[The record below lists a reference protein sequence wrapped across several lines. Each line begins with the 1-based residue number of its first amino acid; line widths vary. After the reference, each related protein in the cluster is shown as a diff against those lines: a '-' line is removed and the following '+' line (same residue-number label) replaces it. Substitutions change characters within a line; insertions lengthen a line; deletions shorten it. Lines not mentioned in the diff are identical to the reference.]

1 MCRDGSIA
9 RTAPPYPPLDA
20 RSPPKTVH
28 GHTSSST
35 PTHTHTHTHNT
46 YATTDTTITVSPFT
60 ILAPRLD
67 SATCLVGDALSLS
80 FWPGSFAGV
89 LVSSS
94 AIARLFLLVCAI
106 GTVTPLRDKPS
117 FIHLPNAHNHVP
129 LVTFNSCSKS
139 RDAIVSDLVLAL
151 RVSHGLQVELRI
163 VTSLS
168 VLVASH
174 FWTPPRASLH
184 LDIALLEFP
193 SVLVRLDFR
202 LVAAALRIS
211 VASHPSPQAPAFTPV
226 PVFWSVAA
234 ASLSCHTLPHDV
246 MASRQEGTSSRAT
259 RRSSRHVGSFVIDR
273 EIGKGSFAQVY
284 MGWHKVSF
292 ASLPGPTLGLATNK
306 HKESKAAV
314 AIKSVELERLNKKLK
329 ENLYGEIQIL
339 KTLRHPHIVALHDC
353 VESSTHINLVMEY
366 CELGDLSLFI
376 KKRDKLITH
385 PATHEMARK
394 YPCAPNSGLHE
405 VVIRHFLKQLC
416 SALEFLRAK
425 NYVHRDVKP
434 QNLLLLPAQAF
445 RAERALPIMQ
455 ASRDSLIPISG
466 LASLPM
472 LKLADFGFARV
483 LPSTSLADTL
493 CGSPLYM
500 APEILRYER
509 YDAKADLWSVG
520 TVLYEMITGRPPFR
534 ARNHVELL
542 RKIEAAE
549 DIIKFPREVIV
560 TPDLKALVRALLKR
574 SPVERLSFENFFAH
588 TVVTAD
594 IPGLVEDDIPKPP
607 KRELETIRQGE
618 AMPSS
623 PRTQMARQLSDD
635 LGSPAEATRRRQS
648 QPVERR
654 PSTSPRDSGHGLG
667 IQRPVPIQSHSAPNH
682 PRAADRSGREPQP
695 SSLRVARQPSDV
707 SLSEEEKAAQDVM
720 FERDYVVVERRHV
733 EVNALADELAANE
746 RLGQNNPSA
755 RASPMQRRYTQQG
768 SSTSTTGAIP
778 TPASRTALVAQGRA
792 GQDRRSSYEK
802 ALSASPGSASSAIS
816 KAIQDASLRLFGYKV
831 NPIRQKGPSPPLYQP
846 FPAYPTPTSAGL
858 LGDGKTSQVSDEDAR
873 AAQAIEEFATRSDC
887 VYGFAEVKYKQLV
900 PLAPSMDY
908 GLGGVVHDEVIGED
922 DGLTVEATV
931 ALSEEALVLFVKSLT
946 LLARAMDIASLWWSK
961 KSRAESSIVSQT
973 LVQRINAVVQ
983 WVRQRFNEVLEKSE
997 VVRLKLSEAQKL
1009 LPEDHPGYPS
1019 SQGEDS
1025 IASSAGGAKQVYLT
1039 PGISAEKL
1047 MYDRALEMSR
1057 AAAIDEVTNENLP
1070 GCEISYLTA
1079 IRMLEAVLDSGEEI
1093 TGRRVSSG
1101 KEPARDTAQEG
1112 SDLDMEEEAHVR
1124 KMITMITG
1132 RLTMVRKK
1140 QQMIAE
1146 ANSKTP
1152 HLSAMRRLSGD
1163 VTPRSVPSYGST

>member
-1 MCRDGSIA
+1 
-9 RTAPPYPPLDA
+9 
-20 RSPPKTVH
+20 
-28 GHTSSST
+28 
-35 PTHTHTHTHNT
+35 
-46 YATTDTTITVSPFT
+46 
-60 ILAPRLD
+60 
-67 SATCLVGDALSLS
+67 
-80 FWPGSFAGV
+80 
-89 LVSSS
+89 
-94 AIARLFLLVCAI
+94 
-106 GTVTPLRDKPS
+106 
-117 FIHLPNAHNHVP
+117 
-129 LVTFNSCSKS
+129 
-139 RDAIVSDLVLAL
+139 
-151 RVSHGLQVELRI
+151 
-163 VTSLS
+163 
-168 VLVASH
+168 
-174 FWTPPRASLH
+174 
-184 LDIALLEFP
+184 
-193 SVLVRLDFR
+193 
-202 LVAAALRIS
+202 
-211 VASHPSPQAPAFTPV
+211 
-226 PVFWSVAA
+226 
-234 ASLSCHTLPHDV
+234 
-246 MASRQEGTSSRAT
+246 MASRQEGTSSRGS
-259 RRSSRHVGSFVIDR
+259 RRSSRHVGSFIIDR
-273 EIGKGSFAQVY
+273 EIGKGSFAKVY
-284 MGWHKVSF
+284 MGW
-292 ASLPGPTLGLATNK
+292 

-394 YPCAPNSGLHE
+394 YPSAPNSGLHE
-405 VVIRHFLKQLC
+405 VVIRHFLKQLS
-416 SALEFLRAK
+416 SALAFLRAK

-434 QNLLLLPAQAF
+434 QNLLLLPSRAF
-445 RAERALPIMQ
+445 REERAMPIMQ
-455 ASRDSLIPISG
+455 ASQDSLIPISG

-483 LPSTSLADTL
+483 LPSTSLAETL

-549 DIIKFPREVIV
+549 DIIKFPREVTV

-574 SPVERLSFENFFAH
+574 SPVERLSFESFFTH
-588 TVVTAD
+588 RVVTD
-594 IPGLVEDDIPKPP
+594 EIPGLVEDDVPMPT

-623 PRTQMARQLSDD
+623 PRAPMARQLSNDPRD
-635 LGSPAEATRRRQS
+635 TRPSPGSPRASPRSSIVGSPAEVSRKRQS
-648 QPVERR
+648 QNSERR
-654 PSTSPRDSGHGLG
+654 SSTSPRDSGHGLG
-667 IQRPVPIQSHSAPNH
+667 IQRPAPIQSHSAPNH

-695 SSLRVARQPSDV
+695 SSLRVARQPLDV
-707 SLSEEEKAAQDVM
+707 SLTEEEKAAQDVM

-746 RLGQNNPSA
+746 RLGQNNPSS

-768 SSTSTTGAIP
+768 SSASTTGAIP

-792 GQDRRSSYEK
+792 QDRRSSYEK

-816 KAIQDASLRLFGYKV
+816 KAIHDASLRLFGYSV
-831 NPIRQKGPSPPLYQP
+831 NPIRQKGSPPHYQP

-858 LGDGKTSQVSDEDAR
+858 LGDGKTAQVSDEDAR

-908 GLGGVVHDEVIGED
+908 GLGGVGHEEGTDED

-931 ALSEEALVLFVKSLT
+931 ALSEEALVLYVKSLT
-946 LLARAMDIASLWWSK
+946 LLARAMDIASLWWAK
-961 KSRAESSIVSQT
+961 KSRSESTIVSQT

-997 VVRLKLSEAQKL
+997 VVRLKLTEAQKL
-1009 LPEDHPGYPS
+1009 LPEDHPGHPS

-1025 IASSAGGAKQVYLT
+1025 IGSSAGGSRQVYLT

-1079 IRMLEAVLDSGEEI
+1079 IRMLEAVLDNDDEAAS
-1093 TGRRVSSG
+1093 RRLSSG
-1101 KEPARDTAQEG
+1101 KEPATDAAQEG
-1112 SDLDMEEEAHVR
+1112 CDLDTEEVAHVR
-1124 KMITMITG
+1124 KMTAMITA
-1132 RLTMVRKK
+1132 RLNMVRNK
-1140 QQMIAE
+1140 QKMIAE
-1146 ANSKTP
+1146 ANSKAQ
-1152 HLSAMRRLSGD
+1152 HNSAMRRLSGE